1 MLRARTPAGIIHAVA
16 ADEPELALAA
26 AIVLQAVTDARD
38 GCPDA
43 REWLASADCLRWLAW
58 LAPSDPVGVQQ
69 ALLARLP
76 EPRPYQTALD
86 LDDDLEEV
94 A

>member
-1 MLRARTPAGIIHAVA
+1 MTRATTPGALIHATA
-16 ADEPELALAA
+16 AEAPELSLIA
-26 AIVLQAVTDARD
+26 AIVWQAVTDARD

-76 EPRPYQTALD
+76 EPRPYQTAFD
-86 LDDDLEEV
+86 LDDFE
-94 A
+94 AAA